1 MSSGNATSASV
12 LDEAAKAPPVASG
25 ARVFSFVLPA
35 LAAIAYPFLLSA
47 IAGLLQFFQVT
58 APPGPAA
65 ITVTVLAILAS
76 ALAVMGIA
84 FARALSMGHAGGP
97 AAPRLL
103 AHLAFAVPTLLVA
116 FGNVVGL
123 FHARGALTY
132 VWPLFWLALT
142 CVTWL
147 AQEVPRPA
155 LIVSSRRLAV
165 AHGIS
170 ALAIL
175 ILFLVP
181 HLGNHLTGI
190 VSGADHVGV
199 MKLVR
204 LVYRNTLIEPLL
216 ITLIAFQ
223 IMSGFVLVRRRLNHA
238 NDFFGTLQTMT
249 GIYVGCYFLGHMTA
263 VFAARGAG
271 TDTNWNW
278 LTSGDHGLLFHL
290 SSFSLVGHY
299 WVGPIAIVTHA
310 ACGLR
315 MVMLGHGMSEHAAAR
330 VAWGLIGL
338 GTLGSSVILAGL
350 LGAHIA

>member
-1 MSSGNATSASV
+1 MSTLVLEEGANASPHANEMRAFN
-12 LDEAAKAPPVASG
+12 L
-25 ARVFSFVLPA
+25 VLPA
-35 LAAIAYPFLLSA
+35 LAAIAYPLLLSA
-47 IAGLLQFFQVT
+47 IAELLGLFRIT

-65 ITVTVLAILAS
+65 IIITVLAILGC
-76 ALAVMGIA
+76 ALTVMGIA
-84 FARALSMGHAGGP
+84 FARALSLGRAGGSV
-97 AAPRLL
+97 AARLL

-132 VWPLFWLALT
+132 VWPLFWVALA

-147 AQEVPRPA
+147 AQEAPA
-155 LIVSSRRLAV
+155 PAMISSRRLAV

-181 HLGNHLTGI
+181 HLGDHLTGI
-190 VSGADHVGV
+190 VSGADHIGV

-204 LVYRNTLIEPLL
+204 LIYRNSLIEPLL

-223 IMSGFVLVRRRLNHA
+223 LMSGFVLVRRRLHRA
-238 NDFFGTLQTMT
+238 GDFFGTLQTMT

-278 LTSGDHGLLFHL
+278 LTSDDHGLLFHL

-299 WVGPIAIVTHA
+299 WVGPIAIIAHV

-315 MVMLGHGMSEHAAAR
+315 MVMLEHGVSGPTVAR
-330 VAWGLIGL
+330 VVWGLIGVGVL
-338 GTLGSSVILAGL
+338 ASSVILAGL

>member
-1 MSSGNATSASV
+1 MSTLV
-12 LDEAAKAPPVASG
+12 LDDGAKVSPAASG
-25 ARVFSFVLPA
+25 VRIFSLVVPA
-35 LAAIAYPFLLSA
+35 LAAIAYPLLLSA
-47 IAGLLQFFQVT
+47 IAELLRLFQVG
-58 APPGPAA
+58 APPSPAV
-65 ITVTVLAILAS
+65 ITVTVLAILTA

-84 FARALSMGHAGGP
+84 FARALSLGRAGAGSV
-97 AAPRLL
+97 APRLL

-132 VWPLFWLALT
+132 GWPLFWVALT

-147 AQEVPRPA
+147 AQEAPPSA
-155 LIVSSRRLAV
+155 LIAPAIVSGRRLAV
-165 AHGIS
+165 AHGVS

-175 ILFLVP
+175 VLFLVP

-190 VSGADHVGV
+190 VSGADHIGV

-204 LVYRNTLIEPLL
+204 LVYRNAFIEPLL

-223 IMSGFVLVRRRLNHA
+223 IMSGFVLVRRRLNRA
-238 NDFFGTLQTMT
+238 SDFFGTLQTMT
-249 GIYVGCYFLGHMTA
+249 GVYVGCYFLGHMTA

-278 LTSGDHGLLFHL
+278 LTSDDHGLLFHL

-299 WVGPIAIVTHA
+299 WVGPIAIVTHV

-315 MVMLGHGMSEHAAAR
+315 MVMLEHGVSEHAAAR
-330 VAWGLIGL
+330 AAWGLIGL
-338 GTLGSSVILAGL
+338 GVAGSSVILAGL